1 MAFRRLRTIL
11 CAALL
16 LALGV
21 ALAPPSATAQPTDL
35 LLSEY
40 VEGSSLNK
48 AVEIYNGTGAAIDL
62 GVGDY
67 ELRVY
72 FNGSSSA
79 GTTVNLTGVVAAGD
93 VFVVADDGA
102 APAILAVT
110 DQTTRSSLWNGDDA
124 IVLTKAGS
132 VVDSFGQVG
141 LDPGSQWGSGGT
153 SAKDH
158 TLRRMAS
165 ICTGDTDTGD
175 AFDPATEWNG
185 FPQNTFDGLGA
196 HTVSCGAPPPPPP
209 PPPAPTTVEI
219 FEIQGAGLTSPL
231 VGDTVTTEDNV
242 VTALVYNGFFLQTPD
257 DRADADPETS
267 NGIFVFTGGAP
278 GVAVGDVVD
287 VTADVSEYY
296 DFTELGGGPTVTVNA
311 SGAPL
316 PAPIVLDAATPSP
329 NQPQPATELERYEGM
344 RIQVTGGT
352 VTSGNQR
359 FGSDPIAE
367 AFVVAGPNRPFREPG
382 IEYPGLPGLP
392 VWDGNPE
399 VFELDPNRLGLP
411 NQVLTGGSTFDA
423 TGVLGFEF
431 GGYELW
437 PTELDVTP
445 APLPRAVPA
454 RGAGEVTVGSLN
466 LYRLFDD
473 VDDPGNNETIVST
486 AEYQRRL
493 HKLAL
498 YIDEVLDAPD
508 VLAVEEAE
516 KLGVLQDL
524 AAEIATL
531 DPSVSYSAYLVEG
544 NDVGGIDTGFLVR
557 DTVHVLS
564 VTQLAA
570 DETLSV
576 DGSPLHDRPPLLL
589 EAELTGGPGESG
601 VFPIDVLALHQRSLG
616 GIESPSDGAR
626 VRQKRLEQAQSVAAI
641 VQSLQTANP
650 DVHLLV
656 VGDFNAFEFSDGY
669 VDVVGQIAG
678 NFDPSASLL
687 SGPDLVDPNLTKLTL
702 TVPAAERYSFN
713 FDGTAQAIDHAL
725 ASSALAGRVDGMVYG
740 RGDSDAAEDLIYNAS
755 TPLRASDHDGFVVYV
770 LADADGDGV
779 LDGSDACPSTAIP
792 EAAPSVRLLPN
803 HYALVDGDGTFDIGG
818 HGVDVGSHG
827 ATAASDVTVA
837 QTAGC
842 SCEQIVEVLGLGN
855 GPIKF
860 GCPAGVLNDWIRS
873 LNP

>member
-1 MAFRRLRTIL
+1 MAGNPLRSL
-11 CAALL
+11 LSAALL
-16 LALGV
+16 LAVGA
-21 ALAPPSATAQPTDL
+21 ALAPPPAAAQPTDL

-48 AVEIYNGTGAAIDL
+48 AIEIYNGTGGAIDL
-62 GVGDY
+62 GLGDY
-67 ELRVY
+67 ELEVY

-79 GTTVNLTGVVAAGD
+79 NTTVDLTGVVAAGD

-102 APAILAVT
+102 DPAILAVT
-110 DQTTRSSLWNGDDA
+110 DQTTTSSLWNGDDA
-124 IVLTKAGS
+124 IVLTKGGAT
-132 VVDSFGQVG
+132 VDSFGQVG
-141 LDPGSQWGSGGT
+141 FDPGSQWGSGATG
-153 SAKDH
+153 AKDH
-158 TLRRMAS
+158 TLRRMAA

-175 AFDPATEWNG
+175 AFDPATEWDG
-185 FPQNTFDGLGA
+185 FPNNTFGGLGA

-209 PPPAPTTVEI
+209 PPPPPAVAEI

-231 VGDTVTTEDNV
+231 AGQTVTTEGNV
-242 VTALVYNGFFLQTPD
+242 VTALADNGFFIQTPD

-278 GVAVGDVVD
+278 SVAVGDVVD
-287 VTADVSEYY
+287 VTADVSEYF
-296 DFTELGGGPTVTVNA
+296 DFTELGSAAVTVVA
-311 SGAPL
+311 GGAPL
-316 PAPIVLDAATPSP
+316 PAPVTLDAATPSP
-329 NQPQPATELERYEGM
+329 LQPQPATELERYEGM
-344 RIQVTGGT
+344 RVQVTGGT
-352 VTSGNQR
+352 VTSGNQH

-399 VFELDPNRLGLP
+399 IFELDPDRLGLP

-423 TGVLGFEF
+423 TGVLGYEF
-431 GGYELW
+431 GGYEIW
-437 PTELDVTP
+437 PTVLDVTE

-454 RGAGEVTVGSLN
+454 RGTGEMTVGSLN
-466 LYRLFDD
+466 LFRLFDD

-498 YIDEVLDAPD
+498 YIDGVLDAPD

-524 AAEIATL
+524 AAEIAAL
-531 DPSVSYSAYLVEG
+531 DPAVSYTAYLVEG
-544 NDVGGIDTGFLVR
+544 NDIGGIDTGFLVR
-557 DTVHVLS
+557 DTVDVLS

-589 EAELTGGPGESG
+589 EAELHGASGGSG
-601 VFPIDVLALHQRSLG
+601 VFPIDVLALHQRSLS
-616 GIESPSDGAR
+616 GIEDASDGPR
-626 VRQKRLEQAQSVAAI
+626 VRQKRLEQAESVAQI
-641 VQSLQTANP
+641 VQDLQTANP

-656 VGDFNAFEFSDGY
+656 VGDFNAFEISDGY

-678 NFDPSASLL
+678 DFTPADNLL

-702 TVPAAERYSFN
+702 TVPAEERYSFN
-713 FDGTAQAIDHAL
+713 FRGTAQAIDHAL
-725 ASSALAGRVDGMVYG
+725 ASSALVDRVTGMVYG
-740 RGDSDAAEDLIYNAS
+740 RGDSDAAVDLLYDDT

-770 LADADGDGV
+770 KADADGDGV
-779 LDGSDACPSTAIP
+779 LDGSDLCADTAIP
-792 EAAPSVRLLPN
+792 EAVPSRRLLPN
-803 HYALVDGDGTFDIGG
+803 HFALVDGDNVFDVRH
-818 HGVDVGSHG
+818 HGSIV
-827 ATAASDVTVA
+827 ASEITTV
-837 QTAGC
+837 QTGGC
-842 SCEQIVEVLGLGN
+842 SCEQILSALHLGGGLV
-855 GPIKF
+855 KF
-860 GCPAGVLNDWIRS
+860 GCPRGVMRHWIHHVSHQVAVAGS
-873 LNP
+873 

>member
-1 MAFRRLRTIL
+1 MSACRLRSVPRI
-11 CAALL
+11 LL
-16 LALGV
+16 LVALGAAV
-21 ALAPPSATAQPTDL
+21 APLPAAAQPTDL

-48 AVEIYNGTGAAIDL
+48 AIEIYNGTGAAIDL
-62 GVGDY
+62 GLGDY
-67 ELRVY
+67 EIRVY

-79 GTTVNLTGVVAAGD
+79 NTTVDLTGVVADGD

-102 APAILAVT
+102 DPAILAVT
-110 DQTTRSSLWNGDDA
+110 DQTTTSSLWNGDDA
-124 IVLTKAGS
+124 IVLTKAGAT
-132 VVDSFGQVG
+132 VDSFGQVG
-141 LDPGSQWGSGGT
+141 FDPGSQWGSGGT
-153 SAKDH
+153 GAANH
-158 TLRRMAS
+158 TLRRMVS

-185 FPQNTFDGLGA
+185 FPSNTFDGLGA

-209 PPPAPTTVEI
+209 PPPPPATVEI
-219 FEIQGAGLTSPL
+219 YEIQGAGLTSPL
-231 VGDTVTTEDNV
+231 VGDTVTTEANV
-242 VTALVYNGFFLQTPD
+242 VTALASNGFFIQTPD

-278 GVAVGDVVD
+278 GVTVGDVVD
-287 VTADVSEYY
+287 VTADVSEFF
-296 DFTELGGGPTVTVNA
+296 DFTELGGAAVTVLA
-311 SGAPL
+311 SGSPL
-316 PAPIVLDAATPSP
+316 PAPVALDAATPSP
-329 NQPQPATELERYEGM
+329 DQPQPATELERYESM
-344 RIQVTGGT
+344 RVQVTGGT

-359 FGSDPIAE
+359 FGSDPVAE
-367 AFVVAGPNRPFREPG
+367 AFVVAGPDRPFREPG
-382 IEYPGLPGLP
+382 IEFPGLPGLP

-399 VFELDPNRLGLP
+399 VFELDPDRLGLP

-423 TGVLGFEF
+423 TGVLGYEF

-437 PTELDVTP
+437 PTALDVTP

-454 RGAGEVTVGSLN
+454 RGPGEWTVGSLN
-466 LYRLFDD
+466 LFRLFDD
-473 VDDPGNNETIVST
+473 VDDPGSNETIVST

-498 YIDEVLDAPD
+498 YVDEVLDAPD

-524 AAEIATL
+524 AAEIAAL
-531 DPSVSYSAYLVEG
+531 DPSVAYTAFLVEG
-544 NDVGGIDTGFLVR
+544 NDVGGIDTGLLVR
-557 DTVHVLS
+557 STVDVLA

-570 DETLSV
+570 GETLSV

-589 EAELTGGPGESG
+589 EAELHGAAASG

-641 VQSLQTANP
+641 VQDLQTADP

-656 VGDFNAFEFSDGY
+656 VGDFNAFELSDGY

-678 NFDPSASLL
+678 DFDPAASLL
-687 SGPDLVDPNLTKLTL
+687 SGPDLVDPDLAKLTL
-702 TVPAAERYSFN
+702 TVPADERYSFN

-725 ASSALAGRVDGMVYG
+725 ASSALVGRVTRMVYG
-740 RGDSDAAEDLIYNAS
+740 RGDSDAAEDLIFDAS
-755 TPLRASDHDGFVVYV
+755 TPLRASDHDGLVVYV

-779 LDGSDACPSTAIP
+779 LDGSDACPGTTIP
-792 EAAPSVRLLPN
+792 EAVPTVRLLPR
-803 HYALVDGDGTFDIGG
+803 HYALVDDDGTFD
-818 HGVDVGSHG
+818 VALPGSG
-827 ATAASDVTVA
+827 AVVASDVTAA

-842 SCEQIVEVLGLGN
+842 SCAQIVEALGLGH
-855 GPIKF
+855 GPVKL
-860 GCPAGVLNDWIRS
+860 GCPRGILAGWIAQHGGD
-873 LNP
+873 